1 MRKVYIQDDHLKDI
15 FIEAILKR
23 LGTILHNID
32 NLLIVRADKTFEKSV
47 PFQNSIV
54 TTKKMKKIGKIKELF
69 GPVNNPYFSIKI
81 FKELPESEI
90 RKLENE
96 RVYLQ

>member
-1 MRKVYIQDDHLKDI
+1 M
-15 FIEAILKR
+15 KR
-23 LGTILHNID
+23 LGTVLHNVD
-32 NLLIVRADKTFEKSV
+32 NLLIVRADKTFEKGVS
-47 PFQNSIV
+47 FQNSIV
-54 TTKKMKKIGKIKELF
+54 MTKKMKKIGKIKELF

-81 FKELPESEI
+81 FKELPESEL

>member
-1 MRKVYIQDDHLKDI
+1 M
-15 FIEAILKR
+15 KR
-23 LGTILHNID
+23 LGTVLHSID
-32 NLLIVRADKTFEKSV
+32 NLLIVRADKTFEKGVS
-47 PFQNSIV
+47 FQNSIV